1 MLSDQALDRL
11 LSMLKAAGVD
21 VDAPTASDV
30 QATWE
35 VMARFAAEPVED
47 CEPPEQDGDGI
58 LAQYGTYGGDTFQL
72 DMTRQFSFVD
82 ADGDYD
88 HMAQLNCT
96 FYFQPTP
103 ALTAA
108 GADSEWS
115 FDVPLADFFEH
126 VHAMPGFA
134 AVRVDAAS
142 PLRLDVSYGD
152 V

>member
-11 LSMLKAAGVD
+11 LSMLKAAGVN

-35 VMARFAAEPVED
+35 VMPRFAAEPVED

-58 LAQYGTYGGDTFQL
+58 LAQYGTYGGDTFQI

-96 FYFQPTP
+96 FDFQATQ
-103 ALTAA
+103 ALAAA
-108 GADSEWS
+108 GTDSEWS
-115 FDVPLADFFEH
+115 FGVPLPEFFER
-126 VHAMPGFA
+126 VHALPGFA
-134 AVRVDAAS
+134 AVRADGAP
-142 PLRLDVSYGD
+142 PLRLDVSYSD